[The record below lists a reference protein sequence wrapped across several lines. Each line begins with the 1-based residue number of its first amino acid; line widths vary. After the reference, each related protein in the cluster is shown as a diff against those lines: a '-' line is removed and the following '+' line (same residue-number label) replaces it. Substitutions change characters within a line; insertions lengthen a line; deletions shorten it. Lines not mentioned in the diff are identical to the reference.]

1 MRTYRTGGFLLHILF
16 FLTLLDTLFRRLFAR
31 LYLVVDL
38 FLLLMFGVVDAHACE
53 LVLDGHDGMAQEHSA
68 LRALHDGQE
77 FLRRL
82 RAETRA
88 VAAVADR
95 LCNAVGA
102 AVDFRKDGCEQ
113 RRAARAELVA
123 LLLMMFAAVYTE
135 SLADVLLFL
144 RDVVLDL
151 GRFALRKEA

>member
-38 FLLLMFGVVDAHACE
+38 FLLLMFGVVDAHARE
-53 LVLDGHDGMAQEHSA
+53 LVLDRHDRVAQQHALLVRRHDLAEFDVLA
-68 LRALHDGQE
+68 LREARV
-77 FLRRL
+77 F
-82 RAETRA
+82 
-88 VAAVADR
+88 AAVADR
-95 LCNAVGA
+95 LCDAVGA
-102 AVDFRKDGCEQ
+102 AVDLRKDGREQ
-113 RRAARAELVA
+113 RRAARAELAAV
-123 LLLMMFAAVYTE
+123 LLMMFAAVYTE

-151 GRFALRKEA
+151 GRFALREET